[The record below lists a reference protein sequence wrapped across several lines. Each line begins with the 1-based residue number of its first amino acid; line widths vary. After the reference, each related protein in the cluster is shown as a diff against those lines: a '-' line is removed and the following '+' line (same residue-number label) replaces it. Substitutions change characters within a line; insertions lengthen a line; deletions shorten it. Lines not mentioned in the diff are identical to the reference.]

1 LKKRKR
7 RTNKGRPIPVSAGA
21 WLSGDELSDDKRN
34 EIQDPWMRYLAGPG
48 HKEDRLKEFNGELND
63 SYIAYQVG
71 PA

>member
-1 LKKRKR
+1 
-7 RTNKGRPIPVSAGA
+7 
-21 WLSGDELSDDKRN
+21 
-34 EIQDPWMRYLAGPG
+34 MRYLAGPG